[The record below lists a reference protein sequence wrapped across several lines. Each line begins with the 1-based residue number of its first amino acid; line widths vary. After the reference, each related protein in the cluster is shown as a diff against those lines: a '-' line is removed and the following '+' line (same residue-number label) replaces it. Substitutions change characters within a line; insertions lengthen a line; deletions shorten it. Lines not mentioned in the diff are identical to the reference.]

1 MPPIFLPN
9 AILRVVFTQSFNIV
23 AKLSINKFKLCSW
36 IIKRILKYSVISISF
51 NKALID
57 ALVHSQLHFKIDYDN
72 FSHFIEKM
80 PSQLHSLPIVT
91 MSIPK
96 AVYQFEFNL
105 TPSYQHYVYIP
116 NGTTIKNFFA
126 SSSVS
131 GITKLLLHKFFQ
143 LTSHVN
149 SVLPFIHSSIRHL
162 EIFNSS
168 VSLTFPMSMSALS
181 VLRVYTETYY
191 EELGI
196 SIDVSN
202 LFALEE
208 FHSNNYDQI
217 DGLYNLSNLQILDL
231 QGETMTIDSL
241 HPGSSLLWLKIMTV
255 SSNLDPLFSNIYPLS
270 GCKIILSFAVIKL
283 LPQILYPNVVQVHL
297 FFEDQNSLSLVEFPN
312 LCEIH
317 LDFNPDIFNLSVSES
332 NLLTTLSLDNS
343 IFVPTVV
350 PQFNLVDN
358 HVLNLLHLK
367 FYNLDLN
374 SLIILLN
381 KSPMI
386 QELEIELRTPNPD
399 SLIEAKFSFNYL
411 KFLYLNECDY
421 IYQNLP
427 NVLPRLLY
435 IHLISI
441 SSNES
446 QLRAKCPVLVDIVVD
461 RFYSDE

>member
-231 QGETMTIDSL
+231 QGKTMTIDSL

-255 SSNLDPLFSNIYPLS
+255 SSNLDPLFANICPLR
-270 GCKIILSFAVIKL
+270 GCKIILSFSVI
-283 LPQILYPNVVQVHL
+283 N
-297 FFEDQNSLSLVEFPN
+297 
-312 LCEIH
+312 
-317 LDFNPDIFNLSVSES
+317 
-332 NLLTTLSLDNS
+332 
-343 IFVPTVV
+343 VPTVV
-350 PQFNLVDN
+350 PQFNLVN
-358 HVLNLLHLK
+358 SHVLNLLHLK

-374 SLIILLN
+374 SLITLLN

-421 IYQNLP
+421 IHFIRIFQMCYP
-427 NVLPRLLY
+427 GCCIY
-435 IHLISI
+435 T
-441 SSNES
+441 
-446 QLRAKCPVLVDIVVD
+446 
-461 RFYSDE
+461 